1 MYGNSPHT
9 WSDAL
14 TIEEKCRY
22 TINALMRMRFCKE
35 DGELEFKHKLNVDKN
50 PVGYK
55 AWFLHANRLM
65 KEQKIFFGH
74 WSSLKNV
81 DTKNIYPLDHGC
93 VWDGHLSA
101 YNLTNQN
108 CISLKSVET

>member
-1 MYGNSPHT
+1 
-9 WSDAL
+9 
-14 TIEEKCRY
+14 
-22 TINALMRMRFCKE
+22 
-35 DGELEFKHKLNVDKN
+35 
-50 PVGYK
+50 
-55 AWFLHANRLM
+55 
-65 KEQKIFFGH
+65 
-74 WSSLKNV
+74 KNV